1 MVGNMLKIEVV
12 MLIVS
17 WLGIVVELMD
27 RRSSSP
33 SEELVVSVLIGELED
48 EPRTGTEVV
57 VV

>member
-1 MVGNMLKIEVV
+1 VVGNMLKIEVV